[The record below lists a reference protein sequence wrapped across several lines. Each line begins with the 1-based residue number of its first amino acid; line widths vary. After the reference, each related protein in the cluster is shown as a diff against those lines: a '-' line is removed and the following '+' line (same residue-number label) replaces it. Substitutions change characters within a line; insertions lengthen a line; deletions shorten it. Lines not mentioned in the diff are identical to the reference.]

1 MTGCSSSKAEGQVWK
16 HHHVPGLRR
25 MRKLVHRARFFL
37 GSGIFLLVAEW
48 FYWHE
53 SESLWVICIRNETT
67 LFHSA
72 SAHFIIE
79 RESKEKF
86 CFLSGFPQM
95 ISHWWLT
102 CPQQNCMRWWN
113 HSLYCQ
119 QPRQR
124 QLPSTLAPAM
134 IYHFQ
139 MLHLTTNLRCAA
151 FSARNFHS

>member
-1 MTGCSSSKAEGQVWK
+1 MVRKSHPPMTCCSSSKTEGQVWK

-25 MRKLVHRARFFL
+25 MVKLVHRAQFFL
-37 GSGIFLLVAEW
+37 GPGIFLLAAEW

-79 RESKEKF
+79 RESKENF

-102 CPQQNCMRWWN
+102 CPQQNCMGWWN

-124 QLPSTLAPAM
+124 HSCQAHWLLQW
-134 IYHFQ
+134 F
-139 MLHLTTNLRCAA
+139 TTSKCYIWQQI
-151 FSARNFHS
+151 